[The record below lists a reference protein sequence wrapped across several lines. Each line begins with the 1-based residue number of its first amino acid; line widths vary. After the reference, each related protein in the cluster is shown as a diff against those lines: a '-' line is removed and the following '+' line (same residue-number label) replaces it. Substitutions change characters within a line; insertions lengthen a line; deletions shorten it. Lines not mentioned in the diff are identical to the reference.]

1 MTPAEIAMKFS
12 SASATC
18 RGNKC
23 PYCAECRGTT
33 ETCKLKEVAITI
45 RALVAEN
52 TTLRAKSDLLSIL
65 SEEAVK
71 YIKSLEQVN
80 DYYYNVIKRFQ
91 DSYRPKVKVVKKDAR
106 MYRKRKPKDVH
117 EMDGDERYAYEEPK
131 VKNELPVVII

>member
-1 MTPAEIAMKFS
+1 MTPAEIALKFA

-23 PYCAECRGTT
+23 PYSSECRGTT
-33 ETCKLKEVAITI
+33 ESCNLKEVAMSI

-52 TTLRAKSDLLSIL
+52 VTLRSQKDLLSVL
-65 SEEAVK
+65 SEEAFK

-80 DYYYNVIKRFQ
+80 EYYYNVIKRFQ
-91 DSYRPKVKVVKKDAR
+91 DSYRPQQKVVKKDAR
-106 MYRKRKPKDVH
+106 MYRKKKPKDVH